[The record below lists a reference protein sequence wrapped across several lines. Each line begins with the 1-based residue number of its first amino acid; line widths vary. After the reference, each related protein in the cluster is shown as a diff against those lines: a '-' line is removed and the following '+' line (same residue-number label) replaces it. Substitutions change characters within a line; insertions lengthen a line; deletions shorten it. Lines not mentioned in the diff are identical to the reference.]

1 MDYSRII
8 KVVEEESV
16 NRVKNVNKYLET
28 GRWVI
33 LAAAPGMRDD
43 KSAYILYS
51 LGWYGPEDPEFPE
64 SDNSEFPV

>member
-33 LAAAPGMRDD
+33 LAAA
-43 KSAYILYS
+43 